1 MDSYNTECIR
11 LRGDV
16 DRLRAEVENLKLALA
31 ASELEPQ
38 RQVRRFQYAQ
48 DQAAAKLQAA
58 SEAQERMRKE
68 YMLQIKEQRAA
79 HAFEVN
85 QLLGEQR
92 GERAQAMETTTRLE
106 GLITDLEKQLRSAHA
121 AMRKG
126 GQMAAKTQEQLE
138 GELQRVKEGRVW
150 SAVHEEQATR
160 VRVEAQR
167 DELKAEVVRLNEQ
180 VNSRSRKHA
189 ANMDELYTLRGEV
202 KSLQKLNAVYDVKA
216 QRKFFEVDP
225 ILEQKADLKR
235 QVESLR
241 QQLKAEQEQTA
252 KYKAI
257 AEPPKEKFFVAGH
270 YTADVDLS
278 ALEMIASLGVSPNV
292 APALFVN
299 FADFYGIKLPS
310 REKKVC
316 TGTDPATGERVYEV
330 KDVLF
335 IPGKTHMK
343 ELPAIGGELHKMQVA
358 EWLLDDPE
366 ANYCYVAD
374 GANSQQKE
382 ILAQLLYRRNKETGK
397 LESMAMSIDEIPD
410 KTSVGQYAKFT
421 TTLEAIAK
429 AWDEAA
435 ELGLLDDGWQPATA
449 EGAEGAEGEQ
459 TAAHFHEQRRKALRK
474 ALRAKISELKAS
486 STMNDRAAP
495 ARKAGRLSRGGDG
508 SGGDGDVAD
517 DPTCAHHAVANIGEE
532 GRKAIDAIL
541 KRLMNISAEQS
552 EGDSAKVKALR
563 TQVGWF
569 SSPACSLIYQVSK
582 YVALFSS
589 KGYAIGANFAQWLAH
604 KLKTTEQL
612 AAELIGHVQDL
623 LAICGGRDYVF
634 FLDAAVVDR
643 LSQLESLYGYLLEEA
658 DLGAEAGGKLRKAI
672 LTGFESV
679 YCMSAVR
686 SMSMIADAWLWPMLR
701 AIEPGDDV
709 HILDVCPALWP
720 RSCTWLE
727 EAAANPQS
735 AIDGTLSLRTSLEA
749 AGLRTTPRRAPT
761 ANGKRRA
768 ERAAIDLQRTCNAIN
783 KDAELKALVHEMLS
797 AAFTA
802 MADGIRNHAAEFM
815 PGGGFCTA
823 NLTAELRKRLD
834 GMPLTSV
841 GAETMFARSA

>member
-1 MDSYNTECIR
+1 
-11 LRGDV
+11 
-16 DRLRAEVENLKLALA
+16 
-31 ASELEPQ
+31 
-38 RQVRRFQYAQ
+38 
-48 DQAAAKLQAA
+48 
-58 SEAQERMRKE
+58 
-68 YMLQIKEQRAA
+68 
-79 HAFEVN
+79 
-85 QLLGEQR
+85 
-92 GERAQAMETTTRLE
+92 
-106 GLITDLEKQLRSAHA
+106 
-121 AMRKG
+121 
-126 GQMAAKTQEQLE
+126 MAAKTQEQLE

-410 KTSVGQYAKFT
+410 KRRQWGSTPSSPRRSRPSPRRGTRPQSS
-421 TTLEAIAK
+421 
-429 AWDEAA
+429 
-435 ELGLLDDGWQPATA
+435 GCSMTA
-449 EGAEGAEGEQ
+449 GSLQ
-459 TAAHFHEQRRKALRK
+459 RRREQREQRGSR
-474 ALRAKISELKAS
+474 RRRTSTS
-486 STMNDRAAP
+486 SG
-495 ARKAGRLSRGGDG
+495 ARR
-508 SGGDGDVAD
+508 
-517 DPTCAHHAVANIGEE
+517 CARRCA
-532 GRKAIDAIL
+532 
-541 KRLMNISAEQS
+541 
-552 EGDSAKVKALR
+552 
-563 TQVGWF
+563 
-569 SSPACSLIYQVSK
+569 
-582 YVALFSS
+582 
-589 KGYAIGANFAQWLAH
+589 
-604 KLKTTEQL
+604 
-612 AAELIGHVQDL
+612 
-623 LAICGGRDYVF
+623 
-634 FLDAAVVDR
+634 
-643 LSQLESLYGYLLEEA
+643 
-658 DLGAEAGGKLRKAI
+658 
-672 LTGFESV
+672 
-679 YCMSAVR
+679 
-686 SMSMIADAWLWPMLR
+686 
-701 AIEPGDDV
+701 
-709 HILDVCPALWP
+709 P
-720 RSCTWLE
+720 RS
-727 EAAANPQS
+727 PS
-735 AIDGTLSLRTSLEA
+735 
-749 AGLRTTPRRAPT
+749 
-761 ANGKRRA
+761 
-768 ERAAIDLQRTCNAIN
+768 
-783 KDAELKALVHEMLS
+783 
-797 AAFTA
+797 
-802 MADGIRNHAAEFM
+802 
-815 PGGGFCTA
+815 
-823 NLTAELRKRLD
+823 
-834 GMPLTSV
+834 
-841 GAETMFARSA
+841 